1 VRIPVPP
8 AGPSSSS
15 RFPDPSKHKKQV
27 KRRERRLRVR
37 RIPAGGRGH
46 PQDVPA
52 LRSRPDNLIGVVRGS
67 DPKVIV
73 VDDHELFR
81 RGLIGLLEER
91 GIRVVG
97 DAALAADAIKPAAE
111 MGPGVV
117 LMDLTMPGMS
127 GIEATQRLTAVAPL
141 VRVLVL
147 TVSADDQHVMDA
159 LLAGACGYV
168 LKDAPVE
175 QIIEGIRAAER
186 GESFISPRIARHL
199 IRRLR
204 EPQEVE
210 PSLTGADLTA
220 RELEVLDLLA
230 RGLDNSEIASALFL
244 SQHTIKNHVS
254 SILLK
259 LQVENRIQ
267 AAVRAVRGGLV

>member
-1 VRIPVPP
+1 M
-8 AGPSSSS
+8 
-15 RFPDPSKHKKQV
+15 
-27 KRRERRLRVR
+27 
-37 RIPAGGRGH
+37 RGT
-46 PQDVPA
+46 DV
-52 LRSRPDNLIGVVRGS
+52 
-67 DPKVIV
+67 KVIV

-81 RGLIGLLEER
+81 RGLIGLLQER
-91 GIRVVG
+91 GIQVVG
-97 DAALAADAIKPAAE
+97 EAALAAGAIQMATE
-111 MGPGVV
+111 IDPGVV

-147 TVSADDQHVMDA
+147 TVSSDDQHVMDA

-175 QIIEGIRAAER
+175 QIVEAIRAADR

-210 PSLTGADLTA
+210 PELTGSDLTP

-254 SILLK
+254 SILTK